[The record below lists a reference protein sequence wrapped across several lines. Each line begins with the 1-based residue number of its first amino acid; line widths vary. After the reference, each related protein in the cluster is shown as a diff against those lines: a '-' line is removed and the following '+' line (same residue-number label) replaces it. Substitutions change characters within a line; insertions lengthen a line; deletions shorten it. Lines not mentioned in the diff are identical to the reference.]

1 MENSLIGLNNLGNTC
16 FINSCIQ
23 IILSSKGVLNE
34 IRTRNVSGDIDKSVQ
49 KITFSETG
57 LPIQK
62 DEVCALLMNIYERD
76 NPDYQIGQS
85 QDCSEFL
92 TYYFEY
98 LKTTDQKITIETRTT
113 ESDGT
118 LSVTE
123 GTEDIL
129 FLPIPSTSHK
139 RNEITDIYDCFDE
152 YRHTEFEN
160 TKGKGTVEYKI
171 KSTGK
176 QIFIGLKRFA
186 GTMFMGSYVSY
197 KVNRSVEMYDE
208 ITIPVNDV
216 PTKYTLVAMILHVG
230 ELHGGHYI
238 AYRKI
243 HGQWTFADDSHV
255 GFLCDGEFNRGY
267 IYVYEC

>member
-1 MENSLIGLNNLGNTC
+1 MENTLIGLNNLGNTC

-23 IILSSKGVLNE
+23 IILSSKGILNE
-34 IRTRNVSGDIDKSVQ
+34 IRTRNVAGDIDKRVQ
-49 KITFSETG
+49 RITFSESG

-76 NPDYQIGQS
+76 NSEYEIGQS

-98 LKTTDQKITIETRTT
+98 LKTTNQKITIETKT
-113 ESDGT
+113 SDNDGT
-118 LSVTE
+118 VSVTE
-123 GTEDIL
+123 CMEDIL
-129 FLPIPSTSHK
+129 FLPIPQK
-139 RNEITDIYDCFDE
+139 NGIVDFYDCFDE

-160 TKGKGTVEYKI
+160 KNGIGTVEYKI

-176 QIFIGLKRFA
+176 QIFVGLKRFS
-186 GTMFMGSYVSY
+186 GTLFMGNYVSY
-197 KVNRSVEMYDE
+197 KINRSVEMYDE
-208 ITIPVNDV
+208 ITIPVNDI
-216 PTKYTLVAMILHVG
+216 PTKYTLVAVILHFG
-230 ELHGGHYI
+230 ELNGGHYI

-243 HGQWTFADDSHV
+243 HGQWTFADDSTV
-255 GFLCDGEFNRGY
+255 GLLDDGQFNRGY